1 MSKRRAGDVWWR
13 EGEDGRRGDGGR
25 VVPTCAVCPVGV
37 ADSEGGPD
45 TRTLELD
52 GNKRLLLLLL
62 LLLFSL
68 FVPGAPV
75 PSPCPGASGP
85 KIAVPFGV
93 VAPCTGSLSM

>member
-1 MSKRRAGDVWWR
+1 M
-13 EGEDGRRGDGGR
+13 
-25 VVPTCAVCPVGV
+25 VPTCAVGPVGV

-45 TRTLELD
+45 TRAVDAD

-62 LLLFSL
+62 FWLFSL

-93 VAPCTGSLSM
+93 VAPCTGSLIM